1 MFVYLFFHS
10 AEIDGTYGDSE
21 GPKENNSKQRYALS
35 SLSCF
40 VDLASL
46 DFFDWLFTVA
56 DFLENS

>member
-1 MFVYLFFHS
+1 MFVYLFFRS

-46 DFFDWLFTVA
+46 DFFD
-56 DFLENS
+56 